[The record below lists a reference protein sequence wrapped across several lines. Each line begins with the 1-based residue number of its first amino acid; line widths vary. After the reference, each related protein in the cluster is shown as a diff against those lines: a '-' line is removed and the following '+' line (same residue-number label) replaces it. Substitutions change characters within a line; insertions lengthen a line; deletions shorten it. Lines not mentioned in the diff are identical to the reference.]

1 MSLGCVYAGQE
12 PVLRNS
18 MSGNVS
24 LVADSFRVIED
35 IEYTN
40 SNLGDYLLYKA
51 DNYVNL
57 EINQDQISD
66 CFLDSFWFSAE
77 LEVTGWDAGNR
88 AAASKEYILQ
98 FLRENEVDPKKIKEI
113 ESRITTNN
121 GGEIKDGSGNNPENR
136 KAEVTVTNADG
147 SPLTPSEGNRIAA

>member
-1 MSLGCVYAGQE
+1 MNRILSLFVFLVITCVVYAGQE

-40 SNLGDYLLYKA
+40 SNLGDYELFKV

-66 CFLDSFWFSAE
+66 CFLDSFWFSAQQ
-77 LEVTGWDAGNR
+77 N
-88 AAASKEYILQ
+88 
-98 FLRENEVDPKKIKEI
+98 
-113 ESRITTNN
+113 
-121 GGEIKDGSGNNPENR
+121 
-136 KAEVTVTNADG
+136 
-147 SPLTPSEGNRIAA
+147 